1 MSARI
6 GLLLTAIILAA
17 PASAS
22 KWTERVFADATHTH
36 AATAMIRIVPSDGPA
51 RVESFDGIGCSEA
64 ICSREFIRALVLDDE
79 GTTVQSIRFDR
90 IARIEMRGGG
100 EALFRFTDG
109 IVQRLLV
116 AADNRVLYL
125 RDGTG
130 RTKKIDLDKVVSIEF
145 SR

>member
-22 KWTERVFADATHTH
+22 KWTERVFAGSRDTH
-36 AATAMIRIVPSDGPA
+36 AATAMIRIVFRSGPA
-51 RVESFDGIGCSEA
+51 RVEAFDGIGCSEA
-64 ICSREFIRALVLDDE
+64 ICSREFIRALVVDDE
-79 GTTVQSIRFDR
+79 GTSVQNVRFDT
-90 IARIEMRGGG
+90 IAGIEMRGGG

-109 IVQRLLV
+109 SVQRSLV

-130 RTKKIDLDKVVSIEF
+130 RTKKIDLDNVVSIEF